1 MSWSIQQVARLSG
14 VTART
19 LRHYD
24 DIGLLRPA
32 SVGANGYR
40 YYEQAELLRL
50 QEILLLRELGV
61 DLPTIAAVLD
71 GARDRVDALRRHHR
85 RLVEQGARLD
95 RLVHTVAATIAH
107 LERGTDRPAEELFE
121 GFRFTR
127 EVLADLEAR
136 AVERTGQAEQPEF
149 AEIKRRTENWTDEQF
164 RQVERDGA
172 EIELRLLALL
182 CDGVAAT
189 DPAVFAVLDDD
200 VDASRKLW
208 APDRDSY
215 AALGR
220 AFAAAPE
227 LRAHLDARDPRL
239 ADYMRDAM
247 VAYADARMD

>member
-32 SVGANGYR
+32 RVGANGYR

-50 QEILLLRELGV
+50 QQILLLRELDV
-61 DLPTIAAVLD
+61 DLPTIAAVVD
-71 GARDRVDALRRHHR
+71 GARDPIDALRAHHR

-95 RLVHTVAATIAH
+95 RLVRTVAATIAH
-107 LERGTDRPAEELFE
+107 LERGTDMPAEELFE
-121 GFRFTR
+121 GFRFNR

-136 AVERTGQAEQPEF
+136 TIEHTGNAEQPQF
-149 AEIKRRTENWTDEQF
+149 AELKRRTRDWTDEQF
-164 RQVERDGA
+164 QQVEREGA

-182 CDGVAAT
+182 RDGVAAT
-189 DPAVFAVLDDD
+189 DAAVFAVLDDD
-200 VDASRKLW
+200 VEASRKLW
-208 APDRDSY
+208 TPDPVSY
-215 AALGR
+215 AALGE
-220 AFAAAPE
+220 AFAAAPA

-247 VAYADARMD
+247 VAYADTRMG

>member
-32 SVGANGYR
+32 RVGANGYR

-50 QEILLLRELGV
+50 QQILLLRELGV
-61 DLPTIAAVLD
+61 DLPTIAAVVD
-71 GARDRVDALRRHHR
+71 GERDQIEALRCHHR

-95 RLVHTVAATIAH
+95 RLVRTVAATIAH
-107 LERGTDRPAEELFE
+107 LERGTDMPAEELFE
-121 GFRFTR
+121 GFRFNR

-136 AVERTGQAEQPEF
+136 TIEQTGQTEQPHF

-172 EIELRLLALL
+172 EIELRLLALMR
-182 CDGVAAT
+182 DGVAAT
-189 DPAVFAVLDDD
+189 DPRCSRCSTTTSKGP
-200 VDASRKLW
+200 AS
-208 APDRDSY
+208 
-215 AALGR
+215 
-220 AFAAAPE
+220 
-227 LRAHLDARDPRL
+227 
-239 ADYMRDAM
+239 
-247 VAYADARMD
+247 

>member
-32 SVGANGYR
+32 RVGANGYR

-50 QEILLLRELGV
+50 QQILLLRELGV
-61 DLPTIAAVLD
+61 DLPTIAAVVD
-71 GARDRVDALRRHHR
+71 GARDPIEALRGHHR
-85 RLVEQGARLD
+85 RLVEQGAWLD
-95 RLVHTVAATIAH
+95 RLVRTVAATIAH
-107 LERGTDRPAEELFE
+107 LERGTDMPAEELFA

-136 AVERTGQAEQPEF
+136 TIEQTGQTEQPHF
-149 AEIKRRTENWTDEQF
+149 AEIKRRTEDWTDDQF
-164 RQVERDGA
+164 RQVEREGA

-182 CDGVAAT
+182 RDGVAAT

-200 VDASRKLW
+200 VEAFRKLRT
-208 APDRDSY
+208 PDRESY
-215 AALGR
+215 AGLGK
-220 AFAAAPE
+220 AFATAPG

-247 VAYADARMD
+247 VAYADTRMS

>member
-32 SVGANGYR
+32 RVGANGYR

-50 QEILLLRELGV
+50 QQILLLRELGV
-61 DLPTIAAVLD
+61 DLPTIAAVVD
-71 GARDRVDALRRHHR
+71 GARDPIEALRGHHR
-85 RLVEQGARLD
+85 RLVEQGAWLD
-95 RLVHTVAATIAH
+95 RLVRTVAATIAH
-107 LERGTDRPAEELFE
+107 LERGTDMPAEELFA

-136 AVERTGQAEQPEF
+136 TIEQTGQTEQPHF
-149 AEIKRRTENWTDEQF
+149 AEIKRRTEDWTDDQF
-164 RQVERDGA
+164 RQVEREGA

-182 CDGVAAT
+182 RDGV
-189 DPAVFAVLDDD
+189 
-200 VDASRKLW
+200 ASRKLW
-208 APDRDSY
+208 TPDRESY
-215 AALGR
+215 AGLGK
-220 AFAAAPE
+220 AFATAPG

-247 VAYADARMD
+247 VAYADTRMS

>member
-32 SVGANGYR
+32 RVGANGYR

-50 QEILLLRELGV
+50 QQILLLRELGV
-61 DLPTIAAVLD
+61 DLPTIAAIVD
-71 GARDRVDALRRHHR
+71 GARDPIEALRGHHR

-95 RLVHTVAATIAH
+95 RLVRTVAATIAH
-107 LERGTDRPAEELFE
+107 LERGTDMPAEELFA

-136 AVERTGQAEQPEF
+136 TIEQTGRTEQPHF

-164 RQVERDGA
+164 RQVEREGA
-172 EIELRLLALL
+172 EIELRLLALMR
-182 CDGVAAT
+182 DGVAAT

-200 VDASRKLW
+200 IAASRKLLTLDREAMPHW
-208 APDRDSY
+208 ATRSPPRRNC
-215 AALGR
+215 APTWTLGIHNWPTTCVR
-220 AFAAAPE
+220 RWSPTPT
-227 LRAHLDARDPRL
+227 RG
-239 ADYMRDAM
+239 
-247 VAYADARMD
+247 

>member
-32 SVGANGYR
+32 RVGANGYR

-61 DLPTIAAVLD
+61 DLPTIAAVVD
-71 GARDRVDALRRHHR
+71 GERDRVDALRDHHR
-85 RLVEQGARLD
+85 RLVQQGAKLE
-95 RLVHTVAATIAH
+95 RLVHTVWATIDH
-107 LERGTDRPAEELFE
+107 LERGTDMPAEELFE
-121 GFRFTR
+121 GFRFNR

-136 AVERTGQAEQPEF
+136 TIERTGQVEQPEF
-149 AEIKRRTENWTDEQF
+149 AEIKRRTENWTDQQF
-164 RQVERDGA
+164 RQAEQEGA

-182 CDGVAAT
+182 RDGVAPT

-200 VDASRKLW
+200 IEASRKLMT
-208 APDRDSY
+208 PDRVMY

-247 VAYADARMD
+247 VAYADARMA